1 MKPLTLNSF
10 FPFLRNSMWAFLSII
25 SMPLILAFT
34 TVTVYRYEDFLQQ
47 LGLTE
52 AQANERINSGILSS
66 SLNFYGIKNIKNMA
80 LNDKMALVNNGFAYA
95 REYVNSAAF
104 QEEYKTLRENNA
116 PKKAAFQTPEE
127 LHTQLIAQSQEIVQK
142 MEKSYQESSEEMK
155 PVFKEALEDARQAL
169 KETEDPE
176 NAYMVIYAENYEMM
190 LDQAEQAYQNEMV
203 SWKSQ
208 YPANYLLFV
217 KGRLEEF
224 LNETQDIDFNAQLT
238 EVNRVKKFANPAYEQ
253 KSKIWKMGFRA
264 GKEPLAAARASAEQW
279 IEEIGN

>member
-1 MKPLTLNSF
+1 MKPLTSNSF
-10 FPFLRNSMWAFLSII
+10 FPFLRKTTWALISVI

-34 TVTVYRYEDFLQQ
+34 TITVYRYEDFLQQ

-52 AQANERINSGILSS
+52 AQANERINTGLLSS
-66 SLNFYGIKNIKNMA
+66 SLNFYGIKNLKNMA
-80 LNDKMALVNNGFAYA
+80 LNDKMALVNNGFAYL

-104 QEEYKTLRENNA
+104 LEEYKTLRKNNA

-127 LHTQLIAQSQEIVQK
+127 LHTQLIAQSHEIVQK
-142 MEKSYQESSEEMK
+142 MEKSYQEASEEMK

-176 NAYMVIYAENYEMM
+176 NAYVTIYAENYEMM
-190 LDQAEQAYQNEMV
+190 LDQAEQGYQVEMAA
-203 SWKSQ
+203 WEAQ
-208 YPANYLLFV
+208 YPANPLQFV
-217 KGRLEEF
+217 KVRLEEF

-238 EVNRVKKFANPAYEQ
+238 EVNRIKKFVNPAYEQ
-253 KSKIWKMGFRA
+253 KSKRWKMAFRA
-264 GKEPLAAARASAEQW
+264 GKEPIAAARASAEQW